1 MLRLGIISNP
11 FAKLNKNNPHHNTH
25 MWYTLAN
32 DGLYK
37 ITHSIQ
43 ELEEVC
49 QEFCKRKIN
58 CVGIV
63 GGDGSIGLVLSKLY
77 EAYKNEPSLP
87 KILLLK
93 GGTINFLA
101 SNLGI
106 KSTAL
111 TCLHDTLSRIKR
123 NNPLYEVVLQTIQ
136 VNDRIGFIFAGGI
149 ACNFLEEFYKNKT
162 NSLGACL
169 AIGKIILDGSLGGK
183 MNGSFKRIM
192 QPQKFTIQT
201 EPNSLWKDKRSPYSK
216 EEYSLVFASTVPK
229 LPLNIH
235 LFQKVKLSK
244 PQAEMVAITEKGRSL
259 IKGAFQTTILGNNVT
274 SLPGADSVIFE
285 KATLQAESRLAYSI
299 DGDLCFAED
308 GKINITLGP
317 RFVFCS
323 PYRISEKD

>member
-11 FAKLNKNNPHHNTH
+11 FAKLNKNNPNHNTQL
-25 MWYTLAN
+25 WYTLAN
-32 DGLYK
+32 EGLYK
-37 ITHSIQ
+37 ITQSIA
-43 ELEEVC
+43 ELEDVC
-49 QEFCKRKIN
+49 HEYCQRKIN

-106 KSTAL
+106 KTSAL
-111 TCLHDTLSRIKR
+111 NCLNDTLSRTKR
-123 NNPLYEVVLQTIQ
+123 NKPLYEVVLQTIQ
-136 VNDRIGFIFAGGI
+136 VNDRVGFIFAGGI
-149 ACNFLEEFYKNKT
+149 ACAFLENFYQNKT
-162 NSLGACL
+162 NSFGAVLSICKIL
-169 AIGKIILDGSLGGK
+169 ADGALAGKI
-183 MNGSFKRIM
+183 NGSFSRIVKRQQFSIETY
-192 QPQKFTIQT
+192 PTPLWTGK
-201 EPNSLWKDKRSPYSK
+201 PNPLKK

-235 LFQKVKLSK
+235 LFQKVNLQK
-244 PQAEMVAITEKGRSL
+244 PQAEMVAITEGGSQL
-259 IKGAFQTTILGNNVT
+259 IKGAFQTVLGGNVT

-285 KATLQAESRLAYSI
+285 RATLQAQSKLAYSI

-308 GKINITLGP
+308 GKINLTLGP
-317 RFVFCS
+317 SFVFCS
-323 PYRISEKD
+323 PYRIKEKE